1 MSKRKNKTNIRLD
14 LLSKCN
20 KSYKKLQKAIKSG
33 DNDKIS
39 TAKSLHQ
46 QNCAKLKTRK

>member
-14 LLSKCN
+14 LLS

-46 QNCAKLKTRK
+46 QNCTKLKTKK